1 VLTGIVLEKVVAWV
15 LALRGRAGVVL
26 TLSVLAPLAVCA
38 AAAGL
43 RAHVSDG
50 VVVLLLV
57 LCVVVAAASGRRLAP
72 FVAAVSS
79 GVFFDLFQT
88 KPYGSLAISDTD
100 DIELTVLLVVIGAV
114 VTESVLWGLRQQA
127 RAARRS
133 GYLDG
138 ALKAAEAAAR
148 GEPSRDALVRMVADQ
163 IRDVLGVPACRYV
176 AGPVREDTFAVLQH
190 DGSVTQGDRALGVDK
205 EGLPIQEATVLIVP
219 GGHFVITAASTLAF
233 PTLEQRRVA
242 VLLADLARSD
252 SANASSW

>member
-1 VLTGIVLEKVVAWV
+1 VFTGIVLEKVVAWA

-88 KPYGSLAISDTD
+88 KPYGSLAINDTD

-148 GEPSRDALVRMVADQ
+148 GDLSRDALVRMVADQ
-163 IRDVLGVPACRYV
+163 IRDVLEVPVCRYV
-176 AGPVREDTFAVLQH
+176 AGSVRDDRFAVLDH
-190 DGSVTQGDRALGVDK
+190 DGSIRRGDHVIDVDRR
-205 EGLPIQEATVLIVP
+205 GLPVDESTVLLVP
-219 GGHFVITAASTLAF
+219 GGHFLITSASSLVY

-242 VLLADLARSD
+242 VLLGDLAGADR
-252 SANASSW
+252 ANAPG